1 METPYLPPPT
11 PLLSEVSAASHTRS
25 LNPYLDRSFVP
36 IQDIPYLI
44 KGGITFCSGY
54 SIKNLLNK
62 PPLSSNKTRDDKW
75 FKMPRFISYNRL
87 EACQAFC
94 VIISV
99 GKYFLLGGV
108 LVWHGF
114 ALIHIGIKSDKVE
127 AWTSWGEEQEMSWG
141 DRLWH
146 GFTGLYTC
154 NVCLMS
160 NWNICTTTIAPDM
173 CLIFSI
179 SISYEVAS
187 DMTLRSYCFSHFV
200 NVLHWN
206 TLRWV

>member
-75 FKMPRFISYNRL
+75 FKMPRSISYKQAGSMSGFLCHNISWKIFPSWRCVGMTCIWAFEHLNLVLPWSTL
-87 EACQAFC
+87 ESSLIKLRRGLLEGKSKKWVE
-94 VIISV
+94 VIASDM
-99 GKYFLLGGV
+99 
-108 LVWHGF
+108 
-114 ALIHIGIKSDKVE
+114 ALHV
-127 AWTSWGEEQEMSWG
+127 
-141 DRLWH
+141 
-146 GFTGLYTC
+146 FTF
-154 NVCLMS
+154 VSMS
-160 NWNICTTTIAPDM
+160 NWITYTLTIAPDM
-173 CLIFSI
+173 SYIFFSCTVRLIS
-179 SISYEVAS
+179 
-187 DMTLRSYCFSHFV
+187 
-200 NVLHWN
+200 
-206 TLRWV
+206 

>member
-1 METPYLPPPT
+1 MWCFLCNLGSYLSSYTRHTISMGAPCLPPPT

-75 FKMPRFISYNRL
+75 SKMPRDLFLTNRL

-108 LVWHGF
+108 LVWHVFEHLNMVLPWSTLESSLIKLTRGLLEGKSKKWVEVIASDI
-114 ALIHIGIKSDKVE
+114 ALHV
-127 AWTSWGEEQEMSWG
+127 
-141 DRLWH
+141 
-146 GFTGLYTC
+146 FTF
-154 NVCLMS
+154 VSMS
-160 NWNICTTTIAPDM
+160 NWILYT
-173 CLIFSI
+173 
-179 SISYEVAS
+179 
-187 DMTLRSYCFSHFV
+187 
-200 NVLHWN
+200 
-206 TLRWV
+206 

>member
-75 FKMPRFISYNRL
+75 FKMPRDLFLTNRL

-108 LVWHGF
+108 LV
-114 ALIHIGIKSDKVE
+114 
-127 AWTSWGEEQEMSWG
+127 
-141 DRLWH
+141 
-146 GFTGLYTC
+146 C
-154 NVCLMS
+154 NVFEHLNMVLPWS
-160 NWNICTTTIAPDM
+160 TLESS
-173 CLIFSI
+173 LIKLRRGLLQGKSKKWV
-179 SISYEVAS
+179 EVIAS
-187 DMTLRSYCFSHFV
+187 DMALHVFTLTMFV
-200 NVLHWN
+200 SFCKYVELNN
-206 TLRWV
+206 IYT

>member
-1 METPYLPPPT
+1 MWGFLCNLASYLSRYTRHTISMETPYLPPPT

-75 FKMPRFISYNRL
+75 FKMPRSISYK
-87 EACQAFC
+87 QAGSMSGFLCHNISWKIFPSWRC
-94 VIISV
+94 VGMQCIWA
-99 GKYFLLGGV
+99 FE
-108 LVWHGF
+108 HGF
-114 ALIHIGIKSDKVE
+114 ALIHIRIKPDKVE

-146 GFTGLYTC
+146 GFTCLYTY
-154 NVCLMS
+154 NVCL
-160 NWNICTTTIAPDM
+160 I
-173 CLIFSI
+173 L
-179 SISYEVAS
+179 
-187 DMTLRSYCFSHFV
+187 
-200 NVLHWN
+200 
-206 TLRWV
+206 